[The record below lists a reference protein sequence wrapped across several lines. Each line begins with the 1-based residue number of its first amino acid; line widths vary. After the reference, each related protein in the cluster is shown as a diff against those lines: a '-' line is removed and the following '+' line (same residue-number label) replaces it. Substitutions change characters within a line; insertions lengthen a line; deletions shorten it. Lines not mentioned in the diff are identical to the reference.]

1 MGMKEKVCGACGTA
15 SGGLSILGGAQVCH
29 SACMG
34 LASLLSI
41 VGITI
46 SGMPLVFLQKVAVPF
61 WILAAIILLAMLA
74 VHKRMGFSKKV
85 MLANAGLIIAGTPFQ
100 AVSAFQNYLW
110 FIGGALV
117 VGSITWALRDRV
129 WKSKRRT
136 R

>member
-1 MGMKEKVCGACGTA
+1 
-15 SGGLSILGGAQVCH
+15 
-29 SACMG
+29 
-34 LASLLSI
+34 
-41 VGITI
+41 
-46 SGMPLVFLQKVAVPF
+46 VPF